1 MTTLT
6 HIDLGTLPSL
16 QTIAAGQGDNHSG
29 AALTIDMVNFLL
41 VHPSFDDIAQHMCAT
56 LFAQY
61 QPWSATI
68 FRCTDRG
75 YARVL
80 GDFGSPVEKSSDL
93 SGFDCS
99 THSPI
104 ARALFQGATV
114 ANFQTAQGATAGG
127 ANGLEWFV
135 EGPAILHPLSAPS
148 RFLGAVH
155 MRFLEEPDA
164 ESLLR
169 DLACVAP
176 ALSLHLETVSPTPGA
191 QLHRFASTSSLPVPD
206 ELSERQLQ
214 VLALM
219 AEQKTN
225 AQISR
230 IIGYS
235 ESTVRQETMA
245 IFRYLGVHDRREA
258 AKVASLRG
266 LLSEAA

>member
-6 HIDLGTLPSL
+6 NIDLGTLPRL
-16 QTIAAGQGDNHSG
+16 GAFGADRDEEHTG
-29 AALTIDMVNFLL
+29 AALAIDMVNFLL
-41 VHPSFDDIAQHMCAT
+41 VRPSFDDIAQYLCAV
-56 LFAQY
+56 LFASY

-80 GDFGSPVEKSSDL
+80 GDFGSPSEVLSDAA
-93 SGFDCS
+93 GFDCS
-99 THSPI
+99 TQSPV

-114 ANFQTAQGATAGG
+114 ANFQTAQSAAASETPGA
-127 ANGLEWFV
+127 EWFIQ
-135 EGPAILHPLSAPS
+135 GPAILHPLSAPS

-155 MRFLEEPDA
+155 MRFLEHPDPEP
-164 ESLLR
+164 LLR

-176 ALSLHLETVSPTPGA
+176 ALALHLETADSGSGPHHRVGA
-191 QLHRFASTSSLPVPD
+191 GSSLPIPE
-206 ELSERQLQ
+206 ELSARQRE

-219 AEQKTN
+219 AEHKTN

-245 IFRYLGVHDRREA
+245 IFRFLGVHDRREA
-258 AKVASLRG
+258 AKVASTRG
-266 LLSEAA
+266 LLAEAA

>member
-6 HIDLGTLPSL
+6 HTDRGALTQL
-16 QTIAAGQGDNHSG
+16 QTIGAGPHENHTGS
-29 AALTIDMVNFLL
+29 ALTIDMVNFLL
-41 VHPSFDDIAQHMCAT
+41 VRPSFDEIAQHLCST
-56 LFAQY
+56 IFAAY
-61 QPWSATI
+61 QPWSTTI
-68 FRCTDRG
+68 FRCTERE
-75 YARVL
+75 YARAL
-80 GDFGSPVEKSSDL
+80 GDFGSPVATSSDR

-99 THSPI
+99 THSPV

-114 ANFQTAQGATAGG
+114 ANFHIAQSGTTTDAADFQ
-127 ANGLEWFV
+127 WFV

-164 ESLLR
+164 ESLMR

-176 ALSLHLETVSPTPGA
+176 ALSLHLETVSPA
-191 QLHRFASTSSLPVPD
+191 QAGQHQRFVSTSGLPVPD
-206 ELSERQLQ
+206 ELSERQSL
-214 VLALM
+214 VLTLM

-266 LLSEAA
+266 LLAEAA

>member
-6 HIDLGTLPSL
+6 NIDLGTLPSL
-16 QTIAAGQGDNHSG
+16 HSLAAGQSENHTG

-41 VHPSFDDIAQHMCAT
+41 VHPSFDDIAQHMCST
-56 LFAQY
+56 LFAPY
-61 QPWSATI
+61 QPWSTTL

-80 GDFGSPVEKSSDL
+80 GDFGSPVETSSDL

-114 ANFQTAQGATAGG
+114 ANFQTAQGATAK
-127 ANGLEWFV
+127 ADNDFAWFV
-135 EGPAILHPLSAPS
+135 EGPAVLHPLSAPS

-164 ESLLR
+164 ESLLH

-176 ALSLHLETVSPTPGA
+176 ALSLHLETVNPAQGA
-191 QLHRFASTSSLPVPD
+191 QQQRFASTSSLPVPD
-206 ELSERQLQ
+206 ELSERQVQ
-214 VLALM
+214 VLTLM

-245 IFRYLGVHDRREA
+245 IFRFLGVHDRREA

-266 LLSEAA
+266 LLTVAA

>member
-1 MTTLT
+1 
-6 HIDLGTLPSL
+6 
-16 QTIAAGQGDNHSG
+16 
-29 AALTIDMVNFLL
+29 LTIDMVNFLL
-41 VHPSFDDIAQHMCAT
+41 VRPSFDEIAQHMCAT
-56 LFAQY
+56 LFAPY
-61 QPWSATI
+61 QPWSTTI

-80 GDFGSPVEKSSDL
+80 GDFGSPVKASSDL

-99 THSPI
+99 THSPV

-114 ANFQTAQGATAGG
+114 SNFQTDQRTSPAGD
-127 ANGLEWFV
+127 ADFHWFV

-155 MRFLEEPDA
+155 MRFLEEPDTDT
-164 ESLLR
+164 LLR
-169 DLACVAP
+169 DLAGVAP
-176 ALSLHLETVSPTPGA
+176 ALSLHLETVCPTPGA
-191 QLHRFASTSSLPVPD
+191 QQQRFVSTSSLPVPD
-206 ELSERQLQ
+206 ELSQRQLQ

-266 LLSEAA
+266 LLAEAA